1 METVVAIKIVPLRI
15 DPLGNTNERFN
26 TGAERGNITGISF
39 AELIRTDLPRNC

>member
-26 TGAERGNITGISF
+26 TGERGNLRGYLS
-39 AELIRTDLPRNC
+39 PN